1 MQQVPVNA
9 VLIWCPLPE
18 GSHLPKQDP
27 KAPDVTGQ
35 VELVW
40 LEMFRGNPWPWDLD
54 PLGVV
59 DEFTGAV
66 KIAGKTK
73 VSHFGHQG
81 GAVST
86 EANIAE

>member
-1 MQQVPVNA
+1 
-9 VLIWCPLPE
+9 
-18 GSHLPKQDP
+18 
-27 KAPDVTGQ
+27 
-35 VELVW
+35 
-40 LEMFRGNPWPWDLD
+40 MFRGNPRPWDLY

-66 KIAGKTK
+66 KVAGETE

-86 EANIAE
+86 EANIGE